1 MMQWPL
7 MLLAVMGGP
16 HDGETPPRIRSSPT
30 TAATADGN
38 FCAANGIYF
47 RQLLSG
53 QEVARRADATS
64 SFTAATYRFAEQ
76 MKVVSH
82 VRTWPHDTLL
92 YFPFF

>member
-1 MMQWPL
+1 MQWPL
-7 MLLAVMGGP
+7 ILLAVMSAP

-30 TAATADGN
+30 TAATADDN

-92 YFPFF
+92 SLF